1 MKFLKQKPFF
11 FFFYSESTMI
21 KTFWLVHT
29 LQSLSDIVIKLCR
42 ETQPMSSYLVNQVL
56 STNADKSTIKTHWKI
71 ETVKIL
77 NYIHHLIKQSQISI
91 IIPIKQ
97 EKNVIEVI
105 FHIHVYT
112 YRRCWNVLNLTKKE
126 LNKQKQSSLIIWFD
140 FGK

>member
-1 MKFLKQKPFF
+1 
-11 FFFYSESTMI
+11 
-21 KTFWLVHT
+21 
-29 LQSLSDIVIKLCR
+29 
-42 ETQPMSSYLVNQVL
+42 MSSYLVNQVL

-112 YRRCWNVLNLTKKE
+112 YRRC
-126 LNKQKQSSLIIWFD
+126 
-140 FGK
+140 